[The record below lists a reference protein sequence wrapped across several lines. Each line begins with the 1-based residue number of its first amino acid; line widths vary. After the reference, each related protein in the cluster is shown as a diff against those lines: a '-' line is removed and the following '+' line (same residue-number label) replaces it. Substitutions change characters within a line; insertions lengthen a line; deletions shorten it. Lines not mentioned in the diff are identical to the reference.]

1 MLVSTQLIVLRLL
14 PFSTTVGGGR
24 NFTAPGGTFLCG
36 REMSSLFLP
45 VESVGTGSSAFKVT
59 LWRLLAETYRDSMF
73 GA

>member
-36 REMSSLFLP
+36 REISSFFLPGFDVWRVILKMSSSEKPTNCFDIFP
-45 VESVGTGSSAFKVT
+45 
-59 LWRLLAETYRDSMF
+59 
-73 GA
+73 